1 MHRKVNTKGGTKFL
15 ILDSRWLAFHEPR
28 PGPKRT
34 QRFTGSA
41 FRIFLQPDWQID
53 NSFLTGQLWPLF
65 KSWYIGGGPEQGFRR
80 WLPVSQWCGHPR
92 VLGNPIPKTLVIW
105 DHFPFLG
112 NCPPTLPLGQHW
124 FRGGVGRQF
133 PRHVKWSVIWASL
146 VTLSLTLTQIAKV
159 IWEGDVHITRVL
171 GIGMPKTRGCPYH
184 CDTGRT

>member
-1 MHRKVNTKGGTKFL
+1 MNRGLGPNGLNDLLEVPFEFSFNL
-15 ILDSRWLAFHEPR
+15 IGKSTTA
-28 PGPKRT
+28 
-34 QRFTGSA
+34 
-41 FRIFLQPDWQID
+41 
-53 NSFLTGQLWPLF
+53 FLTGQLWRLF

-146 VTLSLTLTQIAKV
+146 VTLSITLTQIAKV

-184 CDTGRT
+184 CDNGRT